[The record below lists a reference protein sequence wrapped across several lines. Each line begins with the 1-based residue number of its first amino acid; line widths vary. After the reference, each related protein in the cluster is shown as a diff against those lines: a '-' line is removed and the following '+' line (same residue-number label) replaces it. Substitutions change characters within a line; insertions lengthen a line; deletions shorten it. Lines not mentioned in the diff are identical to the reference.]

1 MKKSLL
7 LAMLLALALFAV
19 PSFAQTQYNSF
30 DGYNP
35 YWHPLG
41 YPDTSTYGETFTA
54 PTNGNAFLQDFS
66 LYLAGPYTSGDIV
79 MGAYLATWN
88 GSYAGNLLWS
98 SSEIDY
104 PNTGNAQL
112 TFTPGVQLEAG
123 QNYIVFL
130 SVSQYYGQSS
140 GQTYISGGN
149 GSCPGCAFA
158 YFNNGGNFNE
168 LFNTPWDASGLQPD
182 FAFTADFTPGPGTVP
197 EPGTFLL
204 LGTGLF
210 GALGVMRRKLN
221 L

>member
-35 YWHPLG
+35 YWNPFG
-41 YPDTSTYGETFTA
+41 NPNTATYGEIFTA
-54 PTNGNAFLQDFS
+54 PSNGDTFLQDFS
-66 LYLAGPYTSGDIV
+66 LYMAGPSASGNIIL
-79 MGAYLATWN
+79 GAYVATWN
-88 GSYAGNLLWS
+88 GSYAGTLMYS
-98 SSEIDY
+98 SAEVNY

-112 TFTPGVQLEAG
+112 TFSPGIQLQAG
-123 QNYIVFL
+123 QNYIAFI

-140 GQTYISGGN
+140 GESYISGGN
-149 GSCPGCAFA
+149 GSCPGCSFA
-158 YFNNGGNFNE
+158 YFNNSGNFDE
-168 LFNTPWDASGLQPD
+168 LFSTPWDASGLQPD
-182 FAFTADFTPGPGTVP
+182 FAFTANFTSGGGTVP

-204 LGTGLF
+204 MGTGLF
-210 GALGVMRRKLN
+210 AALGVMRRKLN

>member
-7 LAMLLALALFAV
+7 LAVLLALALFAV

-35 YWHPLG
+35 YWNPFG
-41 YPDTSTYGETFTA
+41 YPNTATYGETFIA
-54 PTNGNAFLQDFS
+54 PSNGDTLLQDFS
-66 LYLAGPYTSGDIV
+66 LYMAGPVASGNIIL
-79 MGAYLATWN
+79 GAYLATWN
-88 GSYAGNLLWS
+88 GSYAGTLLWQ
-98 SSEIDY
+98 SSEVDY

-112 TFTPGVQLEAG
+112 TFTPGVNLQAG

-140 GQTYISGGN
+140 GQSYISGGN

-158 YFNNGGNFNE
+158 YFNNDGNFNE
-168 LFNTPWDASGLQPD
+168 LFTTGWDATGLQPV
-182 FAFTADFTPGPGTVP
+182 FAFTADFTTPSTVP

-210 GALGVMRRKLN
+210 AALGVMRRKVN